1 MINGTIISMKR
12 YMLIGCGSRA
22 VMYLDALTGDFSQTS
37 ALVALCDLNPH
48 RLQLAQ
54 KHVQARTGAHT
65 PVAGG
70 PPEEFE
76 KLIVAENVD
85 TVIITTMDRTHDQY
99 IVRAMEA
106 GCDVVVEKPLTIDAR
121 RLNRI
126 REKQAETGKS
136 IRVTFN
142 YRYAPRNSII
152 RELLQVQRVIGTVRS
167 VHFEWLLDT
176 VHGAD
181 YFRRWHRDKRNS
193 GGLLVHKATHHFD
206 LMNWWLADDP
216 ETVYASGDLVFYG
229 RENAEFRG
237 VTRFPDRGTGAN
249 PADHFTLDL
258 AKDERFRDMYLAA
271 EQYDGYRRDEH
282 VFGHYISIEDDLS
295 VLVRYTSGV
304 RMTYHLTAYSPW
316 EGFRIAFNGDG
327 GRLEYSVIEQTT
339 VSGGEADAERT
350 DQDPTGEPLEP
361 VQIRVLPLHGK
372 PWSVT
377 PPASHEAGHGGGD
390 RRMLQ
395 DILEPD
401 NEPDPL
407 HRAADSRAGMYSI
420 AVGIAGN
427 MSIARGTPVLISEVL
442 RGE

>member
-1 MINGTIISMKR
+1 
-12 YMLIGCGSRA
+12 
-22 VMYLDALTGDFSQTS
+22 MYLDAVTNNFSNTS
-37 ALVALCDLNPH
+37 ELVALCDLNPH
-48 RLQLAQ
+48 RLELAQ
-54 KHVQARTGAHT
+54 KRVQANTGADT
-65 PVAGG
+65 FIPGG
-70 PPEEFE
+70 SPDEFE
-76 KLIVAENVD
+76 HLIATQNVD

-99 IVRAMEA
+99 IIRAMKA
-106 GCDVVVEKPLTIDAR
+106 GCDVIVEKPLTIDAP
-121 RLNRI
+121 RLARI
-126 REKQAETGKS
+126 RATQAETGKS

-152 RELLQVQRVIGTVRS
+152 RELLQVQRVIGMVRS

-206 LMNWWLADDP
+206 LMNWWLADEP
-216 ETVYASGDLVFYG
+216 EMVYASGDLVFYG
-229 RENAEFRG
+229 RENAELRG
-237 VTRFPDRGTGAN
+237 ITRFPDRGTGAD

-258 AKDERFRDMYLAA
+258 AKDDRFRDMYLAA

-295 VLVRYTSGV
+295 VLVRYKSGV

-327 GRLEYSVIEQTT
+327 GRLEYSVIEKTT
-339 VSGGEADAERT
+339 VSGGDDDAERT
-350 DQDPTGEPLEP
+350 DLDPNGEPLEP
-361 VQIRVLPLHGK
+361 VQIRVLPLHEK
-372 PWSVT
+372 PYYVT
-377 PPASHEAGHGGGD
+377 PPASNEAGHGGGD

-395 DILEPD
+395 DILEPG

-407 HRAADSRAGMYSI
+407 YRAADSRAGMYSI

-427 MSIARGTPVLISEVL
+427 LSLSRGTPVSISEVL
-442 RGE
+442 HSV